1 MNPRVSLTALP
12 LLACLAACGGTS
24 PSTSSGPPGQAPSQA
39 KSELA
44 RTPASAVPQG
54 DLQTAVAANNAFAV
68 DLYAHV
74 LKNAPAGNLLTSPIS
89 ASLALTMTY
98 AGAKGQTASQMA
110 TALHLGSAPSTTIF
124 AGQNALDQ
132 ALESRAAAALASDT
146 QTARNDQEP
155 APSASDYDLH
165 VVNSV
170 WGEKTY
176 PWASS
181 FLDVMAT
188 DYGAG
193 VYLEDFVHAADQAR
207 QSINGWVSNQ
217 TADRINDLLPPG
229 SVDDTTRMVLVNAIH
244 LKLPW
249 ANPFQTSR
257 TQNAPFTRADGT
269 TVSVPMMSQGFEGA
283 GYADDGKAQILTLPL
298 AGGAENVV
306 IALPHG
312 DLASY
317 EAQLSAGSAA
327 LQPSAGSSVDVELT
341 LPRVS
346 FTSPTFSLAKALQA
360 MGMVDAFDS
369 STADFSGLCPNPP
382 DGRLYVS
389 DVLQKAMLGMQET
402 GVEAAAATAVLVGTG
417 AAPGQPIVMNVDRPV
432 LISIVDGPTGAVL
445 FLGHVED
452 PSQTGE

>member
-1 MNPRVSLTALP
+1 MNPRFSLTALP
-12 LLACLAACGGTS
+12 LLACLAACGAT
-24 PSTSSGPPGQAPSQA
+24 STSSGPSGQTPSQA
-39 KSELA
+39 KSDLT
-44 RTPASAVPQG
+44 RTPASTVPQT
-54 DLQTAVAANNAFAV
+54 DLQAAVAANNAFAV

-74 LKNAPAGNLLTSPIS
+74 LKNAPAGNLFTSPLS

-110 TALHLGSAPSTTIF
+110 TALHLGSATSTIF

-132 ALESRAAAALASDT
+132 ALESRAAGALASDT
-146 QTARNDQEP
+146 QTAKNNQEP

-176 PWASS
+176 PWASP
-181 FLDVMAT
+181 FLDQMAT
-188 DYGAG
+188 DYGTG

-207 QSINGWVSNQ
+207 QTINGWVSDQ
-217 TADRINDLLPPG
+217 TADRINNLLPPG

-249 ANPFQTSR
+249 ASPFQASQ

-269 TVSVPMMSQGFEGA
+269 TVSVPMMNQGFEGA
-283 GYADDGKAQILTLPL
+283 GYVDDGKAQILTLPL

-317 EAQLSAGSAA
+317 EAALSAGSAA
-327 LQPSAGSSVDVELT
+327 LQSSGGSSVDVELS
-341 LPRVS
+341 LPKVS

-369 STADFSGLCPNPP
+369 GTADFSGLCPNPP
-382 DGRLYVS
+382 DGARLYVS

-402 GVEAAAATAVLVGTG
+402 GVEAAAATAVLVNAG
-417 AAPGQPIVMNVDRPV
+417 AAPGQPIVMNVNRPFLV
-432 LISIVDGPTGAVL
+432 SIVDAPTGAVL

-452 PSQTGE
+452 PSQTGQ

>member
-1 MNPRVSLTALP
+1 MNSRVSLTTLP
-12 LLACLAACGGTS
+12 ILACLAACGGTS
-24 PSTSSGPPGQAPSQA
+24 PSNSSNPPGQTPAQA

-44 RTPASAVPQG
+44 RTPASAVPQA
-54 DLQTAVAANNAFAV
+54 DLQAAVAANNAFAV

-74 LKNAPAGNLLTSPIS
+74 LKTAPAGNLFTSPIS

-110 TALHLGSAPSTTIF
+110 AALHLGSATSTTF

-146 QTARNDQEP
+146 QTAKNNQEP

-170 WGEKTY
+170 WGEQNY

-207 QSINGWVSNQ
+207 QTINGWVSTQ
-217 TADRINDLLPPG
+217 TADRINNLLPPG

-249 ANPFQTSR
+249 ASPFQASQ
-257 TQNAPFTRADGT
+257 TQNASFTRADGT
-269 TVSVPMMSQGFEGA
+269 TVSVPMMNQGFEGA
-283 GYADDGKAQILTLPL
+283 GYADDGKAQILSVPL
-298 AGGAENVV
+298 AGGAENVI

-327 LQPSAGSSVDVELT
+327 LQPSGGSSVDVELS

-369 STADFSGLCPNPP
+369 SAADFSGLCPNPP

-389 DVLQKAMLGMQET
+389 DVLQKAMLGMKET
-402 GVEAAAATAVLVGTG
+402 GVEAAAATAVLVNAG
-417 AAPGQPIVMNVDRPV
+417 AAPGQPIVMNVNRPFLV
-432 LISIVDGPTGAVL
+432 SIVDAPTGAVL